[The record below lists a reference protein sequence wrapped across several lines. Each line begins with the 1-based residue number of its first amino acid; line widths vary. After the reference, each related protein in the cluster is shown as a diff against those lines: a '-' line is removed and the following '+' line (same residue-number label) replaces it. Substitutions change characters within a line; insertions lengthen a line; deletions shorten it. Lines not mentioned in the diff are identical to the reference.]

1 MPNAIDLGPIAF
13 KQYPGS
19 KPLLFF
25 GKQRWNAVKGCDP
38 EMISRTYW
46 DHNLWGLVGQ
56 LATGKLQGG
65 FK

>member
-1 MPNAIDLGPIAF
+1 MASSGEQN
-13 KQYPGS
+13 
-19 KPLLFF
+19 LLLPREQTPTFF